1 MTMLMGEETIICL
14 ACRSED
20 PTHYLWHFGAGLN
33 STLGGSLLKSGPGF
47 LYHPK
52 KTKPDFKWQ
61 SAGYLTFKVDLHRLP
76 LTEFLTP
83 TLMPGAGCLT
93 AAGCQISPLS
103 LS

>member
-47 LYHPK
+47 LYHEKDKARLQMAIGPEA
-52 KTKPDFKWQ
+52 
-61 SAGYLTFKVDLHRLP
+61 SAGAHFLGSALRAQGHQVRL
-76 LTEFLTP
+76 
-83 TLMPGAGCLT
+83 
-93 AAGCQISPLS
+93 SRRS